1 MLVKNC
7 KACDHYLDS
16 GHNIGTCRRYP
27 TFQSRSPNER
37 CGEFTPVPYADA
49 VPDMLALPVREMMP
63 TLKQAEKEFDKAYD
77 EHIKPK
83 RKYTKKV
90 AA

>member
-49 VPDMLALPVREMMP
+49 VPDMLALPVREM
-63 TLKQAEKEFDKAYD
+63 TED
-77 EHIKPK
+77 KPK
-83 RKYTKKV
+83 RKGRPPKASVEVKGIV
-90 AA
+90 V

>member
-49 VPDMLALPVREMMP
+49 VPDMLALPVREM
-63 TLKQAEKEFDKAYD
+63 TED
-77 EHIKPK
+77 KPK
-83 RKYTKKV
+83 RKGRPPKASVELKGIV
-90 AA
+90 V